1 MELYKN
7 TNNKAQAM
15 NATFKNEKI
24 GGTSYGILINM
35 IPDNNMVEKD
45 DTINVNS
52 IDSIKGKEGE
62 NCLFILTTDL
72 ASYIFGDKKDDT
84 ITKNR
89 LYVALT
95 RSLDKLTIFITEEV
109 EKIYGKKE
117 IMVFFNKIYIR

>member
-1 MELYKN
+1 
-7 TNNKAQAM
+7 
-15 NATFKNEKI
+15 
-24 GGTSYGILINM
+24 M
-35 IPDNNMVEKD
+35 IPDNNVMVMNN
-45 DTINVNS
+45 TITVNS

-72 ASYIFGDKKDDT
+72 ASYMFGNKKDNT

-109 EKIYGKKE
+109 EKKYGKKE
-117 IMVFFNKIYIR
+117 IIDFFNKIYILE